1 VRAGNLAIMEHRP
14 KITVATLA
22 IAVALALFAIVEI
35 SEHVSA
41 SRIDASTATPRLITV
56 AIRDYTFEPVPVTVH
71 SGDTVEWKNYYS
83 VPHTV
88 TEDGGATAPV
98 FDSGNIAPGETW
110 RYLVQKQG
118 TYQYKCTLHPYMKGE
133 LIVVAQR

>member
-1 VRAGNLAIMEHRP
+1 MENRH
-14 KITVATLA
+14 KITAVTLA
-22 IAVALALFAIVEI
+22 MAVVLALFAIVEI

-41 SRIDASTATPRLITV
+41 SRIEASTATPRLIAV
-56 AIRDYTFEPVPVTVH
+56 AIRDYTFEPAPVTVH
-71 SGDTVEWKNYYS
+71 SGDTVEWKNYDS

-98 FDSGNIAPGETW
+98 FDSGNIAPGATW

-118 TYQYKCTLHPYMKGE
+118 KYKYKCTLHPYMKGE
-133 LIVVAQR
+133 LIVE